1 MGEKL
6 FSNIIEAIK
15 NSKQEHMA
23 KLIFG
28 LGIRHVGKKTA
39 QIICEH
45 FTTIDDLANAT
56 VEELIAIEDVG
67 DVVAV
72 SIVDWFENPNNK
84 KLISDLKNHGVQFK
98 NEIKIKNIN
107 KNFENKNFVIT
118 GVLSKPRNYFKD
130 LIEHLGGKTIESV
143 SSKTD
148 FVLAGE
154 SAGSKLAKAEKLKV
168 KIINEEE
175 LNKLMEEEND

>member
-1 MGEKL
+1 VRSIEHFVSRDAANVDGVSIKLIEKFFENNFVSSISDLYHLEKYKEQILELDKMGEKL

-72 SIVDWFENPNNK
+72 SIVD
-84 KLISDLKNHGVQFK
+84 
-98 NEIKIKNIN
+98 
-107 KNFENKNFVIT
+107 
-118 GVLSKPRNYFKD
+118 
-130 LIEHLGGKTIESV
+130 
-143 SSKTD
+143 
-148 FVLAGE
+148 
-154 SAGSKLAKAEKLKV
+154 
-168 KIINEEE
+168 
-175 LNKLMEEEND
+175 